1 MAPPHLTLS
10 PELLTKAFPFHFAF
24 SRNREIV
31 QAGDV
36 FGRICPEPL
45 VGKLIEQHFQINRPK
60 ILLDFD
66 VISKQSRALFILE
79 FLHNGMHLKG
89 QMMYQPEQ
97 EVIFFLGSPW
107 ITDTTSLAPLG
118 IKLKDFAIHDPIVD
132 FLFLLQAQNTALAD
146 AKKLTS
152 ELKQQRAQLRSALQ
166 IKENL
171 AEIAEA
177 QSKKLEKSLREL
189 QQTQAQL
196 VQAEKMS
203 SLGQLVAGVAHEI
216 NNPVNFIYGNLKYAK
231 DYTQCLLNLVHLY
244 QQFYANPV
252 SEIQEYIKEIELD
265 FLLDDLPK
273 ILTSMQV
280 GAERISE
287 IVLSLRNFS
296 RLDEAEKKRVDIHQG
311 LDSTLLI
318 LQSRF
323 KNSIDHPGIKVV
335 KNYGDLPLV
344 DCYPGQLNQVFMNI
358 ISNAIDALDNYDNKR
373 AIAEIHANP
382 NKITITTEVIETKC
396 VIRIADNGSGITEAV
411 KERLFDPFF
420 TTKPVGKGTGLGLS
434 ISYQI
439 VVEKHGG
446 TLRCVSEAGQG
457 TEFWIEIP
465 LSMDRQAVNCIKSL
479 SFMNSQNSAMLA
491 VSDWDS
497 TLSYFDSP
505 NF

>member
-10 PELLTKAFPFHFAF
+10 PELLAKAFPFHFAF
-24 SRNREIV
+24 NRNREIV
-31 QAGDV
+31 QTGDV
-36 FGRICPEPL
+36 LARISPEPL
-45 VGKLIEQHFQINRPK
+45 VGRLIEQHFQINRPK
-60 ILLDFD
+60 ILIDFD
-66 VISKQSRALFILE
+66 AINKQSRALFILE
-79 FLHNGMHLKG
+79 FLHNGMQLKG
-89 QMMYQPEQ
+89 QIMYLPEL
-97 EVIFFLGSPW
+97 EVTFFLGSPW
-107 ITDTTSLAPLG
+107 ITDTSSLAPFG

-132 FLFLLQAQNTALAD
+132 FLFLLQAQNTALTD
-146 AKKLTS
+146 AKKLTK
-152 ELKQQRAQLRSALQ
+152 ELKQQRSQLQSALQ

-231 DYTQCLLNLVHLY
+231 DYTQCLLKLVHLY

-252 SEIQEYIKEIELD
+252 SEIQDCIEAIDLN

-273 ILTSMQV
+273 ILHSMQV
-280 GAERISE
+280 GAERIAE

-296 RLDEAEKKRVDIHQG
+296 RLDEAEMKRVDIHQG

-318 LQSRF
+318 LQNRF
-323 KNSIDHPGIKVV
+323 KDSVEHPGIKIV
-335 KNYGDLPLV
+335 KNYGNLPLV
-344 DCYPGQLNQVFMNI
+344 YCYAGQLNQVFMNI
-358 ISNAIDALDNYDNKR
+358 ISNAIDALDNYNSQR
-373 AIAEIHANP
+373 AIAEIHADP
-382 NKITITTEVIETKC
+382 NTITITTEVIETKC
-396 VIRIADNGSGITEAV
+396 VVIRIADNGSGMTQAV

-446 TLRCVSEAGQG
+446 TLRCISEPGQG
-457 TEFWIEIP
+457 TEFWVEIP
-465 LSMDRQAVNCIKSL
+465 LLMDNQAENCVKSL
-479 SFMNSQNSAMLA
+479 SFIK
-491 VSDWDS
+491 
-497 TLSYFDSP
+497 
-505 NF
+505 

>member
-1 MAPPHLTLS
+1 MASPHLTLS
-10 PELLTKAFPFHFAF
+10 PEVLAKAFPFHFAF

-36 FGRICPEPL
+36 LGRISPEPL

-60 ILLDFD
+60 ILVDFD
-66 VISKQSRALFILE
+66 AISKQSRALFILE
-79 FLHNGMHLKG
+79 FLHNGMQLKG

-107 ITDTTSLAPLG
+107 ITDTISLAPLG
-118 IKLKDFAIHDPIVD
+118 LKLKDFAIHDPIVD

-146 AKKLTS
+146 AKNLTS
-152 ELKQQRAQLRSALQ
+152 ELKQQRAELRSALQ

-177 QSKKLEKSLREL
+177 QAKKLEKSLQEL

-203 SLGQLVAGVAHEI
+203 SLGQLVAGIAHEI

-231 DYTQCLLNLVHLY
+231 VYTQSLLKLVHLY
-244 QQFYANPV
+244 QQFYSNPV
-252 SEIQEYIKEIELD
+252 LEIQEYTEEIELG
-265 FLLDDLPK
+265 FLLNDLPK
-273 ILTSMQV
+273 ILSSMQV

-296 RLDEAEKKRVDIHQG
+296 RLDEAEKKTVDIHQG

-318 LQSRF
+318 LQNRF
-323 KNSIDHPGIKVV
+323 KNNIDHSGIKVV
-335 KNYGDLPLV
+335 KNYGNLPLL
-344 DCYPGQLNQVFMNI
+344 DCYAGQLNQVFMNI
-358 ISNAIDALDNYDNKR
+358 ISNAIDALENYNDKR
-373 AIAEIHANP
+373 TIAEIQANP
-382 NKITITTEVIETKC
+382 NKITITTQVIETQC
-396 VIRIADNGSGITEAV
+396 VIRIADNGSGMTEAV

-439 VVEKHGG
+439 IVEKHRG
-446 TLRCVSEAGQG
+446 TLRCISEPGQG

-465 LSMDRQAVNCIKSL
+465 LSIDTEAVNCVKSL
-479 SFMNSQNSAMLA
+479 SFMN
-491 VSDWDS
+491 
-497 TLSYFDSP
+497 Y
-505 NF
+505 

>member
-1 MAPPHLTLS
+1 MASPYLTLS
-10 PELLTKAFPFHFAF
+10 PELLAKAFPFHFVF
-24 SRNREIV
+24 SRDRKIV

-36 FGRICPEPL
+36 LERISPEPL
-45 VGKLIEQHFQINRPK
+45 VGKFIEQHFQINRPK
-60 ILLDFD
+60 ILFDFD
-66 VISKQSRALFILE
+66 TISKQSRALFILE
-79 FLHNGMHLKG
+79 FLHNRMQLKG
-89 QMMYQPEQ
+89 QMMYHPDQ

-107 ITDTTSLAPLG
+107 ITDTSSLPPLG

-146 AKKLTS
+146 AKKLTG
-152 ELKQQRAQLRSALQ
+152 ELKQQRSQLRSALQ

-177 QSKKLEKSLREL
+177 QAKKLENSLKEL

-216 NNPVNFIYGNLKYAK
+216 NNPVNFIYGNIKFVK
-231 DYTQCLLNLVHLY
+231 DYTESLLKLVHLY
-244 QQFYANPV
+244 QQFYVNPMP
-252 SEIQEYIKEIELD
+252 EIQKYIEKIELD

-273 ILTSMQV
+273 ILNSMEV

-296 RLDEAEKKRVDIHQG
+296 RLDEAEKKSVDIHQG
-311 LDSTLLI
+311 LNSTLLI
-318 LQSRF
+318 LQNRF
-323 KNSIDHPGIKVV
+323 KSSLDHPGVKIV
-335 KNYGDLPLV
+335 KNYGNLPLI

-358 ISNAIDALDNYDNKR
+358 ISNAIDALDHHNSKR
-373 AIAEIHANP
+373 GIAEIHAHP
-382 NKITITTEVIETKC
+382 NIITISTEVIGTNC
-396 VIRIADNGSGITEAV
+396 AIRIADNGSGMTETV

-439 VVEKHGG
+439 IVEKHGG
-446 TLRCVSEAGQG
+446 TLRCISEPGEG
-457 TEFWIEIP
+457 TEFRIEIP
-465 LSMDRQAVNCIKSL
+465 LSIKRQAFTSEFINQKSEFGSNTGL
-479 SFMNSQNSAMLA
+479 MP
-491 VSDWDS
+491 
-497 TLSYFDSP
+497 SYQT
-505 NF
+505 

>member
-1 MAPPHLTLS
+1 MAPPYLTLS
-10 PELLTKAFPFHFAF
+10 PELLAKAFPFHLVF
-24 SRNREIV
+24 NRDRKIV

-36 FGRICPEPL
+36 LERISPEPL

-60 ILLDFD
+60 ILVDFD
-66 VISKQSRALFILE
+66 AISKQSRALFILE
-79 FLHNGMHLKG
+79 FLHNRMQLKG
-89 QMMYQPEQ
+89 QMMYHPEQ

-146 AKKLTS
+146 AKKLTG
-152 ELKQQRAQLRSALQ
+152 ELKQQRTQLRSALQ

-177 QSKKLEKSLREL
+177 QAKKLENSLKEL

-216 NNPVNFIYGNLKYAK
+216 NNPVNFIYGNLKFVK
-231 DYTQCLLNLVHLY
+231 DYTESLVKLVHLY
-244 QQFYANPV
+244 QQFYANPTP
-252 SEIQEYIKEIELD
+252 EIQKYIEKIELD
-265 FLLDDLPK
+265 FLLEDLPK
-273 ILTSMQV
+273 ILDSMEL

-296 RLDEAEKKRVDIHQG
+296 RLDEAEKKSVDIHQG

-318 LQSRF
+318 LQNRF
-323 KNSIDHPGIKVV
+323 KSSVDHPGIKIV
-335 KNYGDLPLV
+335 KNYGKLPLV

-358 ISNAIDALDNYDNKR
+358 ISNAVDALDQHNSKR
-373 AIAEIHANP
+373 GIAEIHTHP
-382 NKITITTEVIETKC
+382 SIITITTEVIETNC
-396 VIRIADNGSGITEAV
+396 VIRIADNGSGIGEAV

-446 TLRCVSEAGQG
+446 TLKCISEPGQG

-465 LSMDRQAVNCIKSL
+465 LSVKKQALHSEFRI
-479 SFMNSQNSAMLA
+479 QNSEFRSNTGLMP
-491 VSDWDS
+491 
-497 TLSYFDSP
+497 SY
-505 NF
+505 

>member
-10 PELLTKAFPFHFAF
+10 PELLAKAFPFHFAF
-24 SRNREIV
+24 NCNREIV

-36 FGRICPEPL
+36 YGRICPEPL

-60 ILLDFD
+60 ILVDFD

-89 QMMYQPEQ
+89 QMMYQPEE

-132 FLFLLQAQNTALAD
+132 FLFLLQSQNTALAD
-146 AKKLTS
+146 ARKLTN

-216 NNPVNFIYGNLKYAK
+216 NNPVNFIYGNLKYTK
-231 DYTQCLLNLVHLY
+231 DYTQCLLKLVHIY
-244 QQFYANPV
+244 QQVYTNPV
-252 SEIQEYIKEIELD
+252 SEIQECIKEIELD

-273 ILTSMQV
+273 ILNSMEV

-323 KNSIDHPGIKVV
+323 KNSVDRPGIRVV

-344 DCYPGQLNQVFMNI
+344 DCYAGQLNQVFMNI
-358 ISNAIDALDNYDNKR
+358 ISNAIDALDNYDSRR

-382 NKITITTEVIETKC
+382 NIITITTEIIETNC

-439 VVEKHGG
+439 IVEKHGG
-446 TLRCVSEAGQG
+446 TLRCVSEPGQG

-465 LSMDRQAVNCIKSL
+465 LSMNKQSLNCIKSL
-479 SFMNSQNSAMLA
+479 SLIK
-491 VSDWDS
+491 
-497 TLSYFDSP
+497 
-505 NF
+505 

>member
-10 PELLTKAFPFHFAF
+10 PELLAKAFPFHFVF
-24 SRNREIV
+24 NCNREIV

-36 FGRICPEPL
+36 YGRICPEPL

-60 ILLDFD
+60 TLVDFD

-89 QMMYQPEQ
+89 QMMYQPEE

-132 FLFLLQAQNTALAD
+132 FLFLLQSQNTALAD
-146 AKKLTS
+146 AKKLTN
-152 ELKQQRAQLRSALQ
+152 ELRQQRAQLRSALQ

-252 SEIQEYIKEIELD
+252 SEIQEYIKKIELD
-265 FLLDDLPK
+265 FLVDDLPK
-273 ILTSMQV
+273 ILNSMEV

-323 KNSIDHPGIKVV
+323 KNSLDRPGINVV
-335 KNYGDLPLV
+335 KNYGNLPLV

-358 ISNAIDALDNYDNKR
+358 ISNAIDALDNYDSRR

-382 NKITITTEVIETKC
+382 NTITITTEVIETSC

-439 VVEKHGG
+439 IVEKHGG
-446 TLRCVSEAGQG
+446 TLRCISEPGQG

-465 LSMDRQAVNCIKSL
+465 LSMNKQALNCIKSL
-479 SFMNSQNSAMLA
+479 SLIK
-491 VSDWDS
+491 
-497 TLSYFDSP
+497 
-505 NF
+505 

>member
-24 SRNREIV
+24 NRNREIV

-36 FGRICPEPL
+36 LRRICPEPL

-60 ILLDFD
+60 ILVDFD
-66 VISKQSRALFILE
+66 VITKQSRALFILE
-79 FLHNGMHLKG
+79 FIHNGMQLKG

-107 ITDTTSLAPLG
+107 ITDTTNLAPLG

-152 ELKQQRAQLRSALQ
+152 ELKQQREQLQSALQ
-166 IKENL
+166 MKENL
-171 AEIAEA
+171 AEAEA
-177 QSKKLEKSLREL
+177 QSKKLEKSLRDL

-203 SLGQLVAGVAHEI
+203 SLGQLVAGIAHEI

-244 QQFYANPV
+244 QQLYTNPG
-252 SEIQEYIKEIELD
+252 SEIQEYIKEIDLD
-265 FLLDDLPK
+265 FLLNDLPK
-273 ILTSMQV
+273 ILSSMEV
-280 GAERISE
+280 GAERISG

-296 RLDEAEKKRVDIHQG
+296 RLDEAEKKSVNIHQG

-323 KNSIDHPGIKVV
+323 KNSVDYPAIKVV
-335 KNYGDLPLV
+335 KNYGNLPLV

-358 ISNAIDALDNYDNKR
+358 ISNAIDALDDHNSKG
-373 AIAEIHANP
+373 AIAEIHAHSNT
-382 NKITITTEVIETKC
+382 ITITTEVIETKC
-396 VIRIADNGSGITEAV
+396 VIRIADNGSGMTQAV

-446 TLRCVSEAGQG
+446 TLRCVSEPGQG

-465 LSMDRQAVNCIKSL
+465 LSMNKQANHCVQSL
-479 SFMNSQNSAMLA
+479 SLIK
-491 VSDWDS
+491 
-497 TLSYFDSP
+497 
-505 NF
+505 

>member
-10 PELLTKAFPFHFAF
+10 PELLAKAFPFHFAF
-24 SRNREIV
+24 NRNREIV
-31 QAGDV
+31 QTGDV
-36 FGRICPEPL
+36 LGRISPEPL
-45 VGKLIEQHFQINRPK
+45 VSKLIEQHFVINRPK
-60 ILLDFD
+60 TLVDFD
-66 VISKQSRALFILE
+66 AISKQSRALFILE
-79 FLHNGMHLKG
+79 FLHNGMQLKG
-89 QMMYQPEQ
+89 QMMYEPEQ

-107 ITDTTSLAPLG
+107 ITDTTSLSPLG

-146 AKKLTS
+146 AKNLTS

-177 QSKKLEKSLREL
+177 QAKKLEKSLREL

-216 NNPVNFIYGNLKYAK
+216 NNPVNFIYGNLKYTK
-231 DYTQCLLNLVHLY
+231 DYTQCLLKLVHLY
-244 QQFYANPV
+244 QQFYVNPV
-252 SEIQEYIKEIELD
+252 PEIQAYIEAIDLD

-273 ILTSMQV
+273 ILSSMEV

-296 RLDEAEKKRVDIHQG
+296 RLDEAEKKSVDIHEG
-311 LDSTLLI
+311 LDSTLMI

-323 KNSIDHPGIKVV
+323 KNSIDHPSIKIV
-335 KNYGDLPLV
+335 KNYGNLPLV
-344 DCYPGQLNQVFMNI
+344 DCYAGQLNQVFMNI
-358 ISNAIDALDNYDNKR
+358 ISNAIDALDNYNCKS
-373 AIAEIHANP
+373 AIAEIYAHP
-382 NKITITTEVIETKC
+382 NTITITTEVIERNC
-396 VIRIADNGSGITEAV
+396 VIRIADNGSGMTEVV

-439 VVEKHGG
+439 VIEKHGG
-446 TLRCVSEAGQG
+446 TLKCVSEPGQG

-465 LSMDRQAVNCIKSL
+465 IPVERQAVNYMKSL
-479 SFMNSQNSAMLA
+479 SLIK
-491 VSDWDS
+491 
-497 TLSYFDSP
+497 
-505 NF
+505 

>member
-10 PELLTKAFPFHFAF
+10 PELLAKAFPFHFAIN
-24 SRNREIV
+24 RNREIV
-31 QAGDV
+31 QVGDV
-36 FGRICPEPL
+36 LERICPEPI
-45 VGKLIEQHFQINRPK
+45 VGKFIEQHFQINRPK
-60 ILLDFD
+60 ILVDFD
-66 VISKQSRALFILE
+66 AISKQSRALFILE
-79 FLHNGMHLKG
+79 FLHNGMQLKG
-89 QMMYQPEQ
+89 QMMYQPEE

-107 ITDTTSLAPLG
+107 ITDTASLAPLG
-118 IKLKDFAIHDPIVD
+118 LKLKDFAIHDPIVD
-132 FLFLLQAQNTALAD
+132 FLFLLQAQNTALVD
-146 AKKLTS
+146 AKNLTS
-152 ELKQQRAQLRSALQ
+152 ELKQQRAQLRSVLQ

-171 AEIAEA
+171 AEAEA
-177 QSKKLEKSLREL
+177 QSKKLERSLREL

-231 DYTQCLLNLVHLY
+231 DYTQCLVKLVHLY

-252 SEIQEYIKEIELD
+252 PEIQEYIKEIELD
-265 FLLDDLPK
+265 FLLNDLPK
-273 ILTSMQV
+273 ILNSMQV

-318 LQSRF
+318 LQNRF
-323 KNSIDHPGIKVV
+323 KNTVDHPGIKVV
-335 KNYGDLPLV
+335 KNYGNLPLV
-344 DCYPGQLNQVFMNI
+344 DCYAGQLNQVFMNI
-358 ISNAIDALDNYDNKR
+358 ISNAIDAFDKYNNKR

-382 NKITITTEVIETKC
+382 NTITITTEVIETKC
-396 VIRIADNGSGITEAV
+396 AIRIADNGSGMTEAV

-446 TLRCVSEAGQG
+446 TLRCVSEPGQG

-465 LSMDRQAVNCIKSL
+465 LSADRQRVNYVKSL
-479 SFMNSQNSAMLA
+479 NSTNSENSAKLA
-491 VSDWDS
+491 VGER
-497 TLSYFDSP
+497 DSP
-505 NF
+505 LSSFDI